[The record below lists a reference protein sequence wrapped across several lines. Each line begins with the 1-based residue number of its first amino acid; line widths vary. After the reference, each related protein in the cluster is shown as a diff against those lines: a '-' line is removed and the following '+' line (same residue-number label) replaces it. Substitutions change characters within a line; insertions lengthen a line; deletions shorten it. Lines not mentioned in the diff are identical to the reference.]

1 MIGIYK
7 VTNKINNKV
16 YIGQSINIENRF
28 QQHKNNC
35 LNENLKD
42 YNTKFYRALRKYGV
56 ENFTFEIIEELKDKE
71 KLNEREKYWV
81 SFYNSFKEGYNSNTG
96 GEKVAESGELHPNA
110 KNSNEAIIALKKEII
125 EGKLSHVQLGEKYGI
140 SSS

>member
-35 LNENLKD
+35 SNENLKD

-56 ENFTFEIIEELKDKE
+56 ENFTFEVLEELSKE
-71 KLNEREKYWV
+71 ELNEREKYWV
-81 SFYNSFKEGYNSNTG
+81 SFYNSFKEGYNSNGG
-96 GEKVAESGELHPNA
+96 GEKVTESGELHPNA
-110 KNSNEAIIALKKEII
+110 KNSNETIIALKKEII
-125 EGKLSHVQLGEKYGI
+125 EGKLSHAQLGEKI
-140 SSS
+140 WN